1 MQQLITKFYQSK
13 ALKNTSWLIIEKL
26 LTMILML
33 VINIFIAR
41 ELGPENFGVL
51 SYLIAIFS
59 IISPISALG
68 LNALVT
74 KELVEGKRNQIE
86 IMSTALFFRVI
97 GGFLGLIIVLFA
109 IESNLFSQ
117 ITDYYWALILL
128 SFVSVITAL
137 HIIDFWFQARVESKY
152 IVMARLFTIILFFLI
167 KAFLIYTSATLTEFI
182 LVIFIEYCAICVAF
196 LTIYCIKSGRFS
208 FTSINFKYGL
218 SLLKKSYWLILS
230 GIASVIYLKIDQV
243 MLAEMV
249 SVEETGIYAVASR
262 LSEVWYFF
270 ATALVSS
277 FFPALIKLKSE
288 DAVLYENKLQQLNDW
303 LFMLAL
309 TLSIIIYFLGELIVV
324 FLYGKEYLLAGTIL
338 IIHIWASVFVFMR
351 ALLSKWLIVE
361 NLIKYSLLTHGLGA
375 LVNILMN
382 LWLIPL
388 WLGVGAAVATV
399 VAYAFAAYIALFFSR
414 MTLPMAYIMSKSM
427 LLPLRALLNK
437 VKFPN

>member
-288 DAVLYENKLQQLNDW
+288 DAVLYENKLQQLN
-303 LFMLAL
+303 
-309 TLSIIIYFLGELIVV
+309 
-324 FLYGKEYLLAGTIL
+324 
-338 IIHIWASVFVFMR
+338 
-351 ALLSKWLIVE
+351 
-361 NLIKYSLLTHGLGA
+361 
-375 LVNILMN
+375 
-382 LWLIPL
+382 
-388 WLGVGAAVATV
+388 
-399 VAYAFAAYIALFFSR
+399 
-414 MTLPMAYIMSKSM
+414 
-427 LLPLRALLNK
+427 
-437 VKFPN
+437 